1 MNWEERIDNVRFS
14 IQTGDGETYFPLFKG
29 GEKDKEFNTSTF
41 EFINVYGTLVDRKK
55 PKGGK
60 FNLVFWFEGS
70 ENIDQAERF
79 EVSCDDPRAWKV
91 THPYYGVIVGQPM
104 SIKRDNNN
112 LNITEITVPFY
123 ETIELDYPFINYSPK
138 DNTRDKHQAVL
149 KAFTQSA
156 VNNVEYE
163 PIDTQKNFER
173 MKDIESEMKVL
184 QNDNTYSDFQN
195 ALNTGLKAIDK
206 ITEFPLNAIEKV
218 QAFLDLPAT
227 YEQAVLGRIGSYIN
241 VYYRLKTTIQTVA
254 DKKYFESLGGTII
267 ASIGLASVLPLDGDY
282 YLIGDVFNV
291 SDQFRAVYNDY
302 VETLD
307 RASISIYDVNNAYSP
322 DPIAQLELSLLVN
335 YTLSNLYNLSF
346 EAKRERIAIV
356 NEKTNIIL
364 LTHKYL
370 GLDADDEN
378 INIFVKTNNIK
389 LNELFSIDKGR
400 EIKYAK

>member
-1 MNWEERIDNVRFS
+1 
-14 IQTGDGETYFPLFKG
+14 
-29 GEKDKEFNTSTF
+29 
-41 EFINVYGTLVDRKK
+41 
-55 PKGGK
+55 
-60 FNLVFWFEGS
+60 
-70 ENIDQAERF
+70 
-79 EVSCDDPRAWKV
+79 
-91 THPYYGVIVGQPM
+91 VGQPM

-112 LNITEITVPFY
+112 LNITEVTVPFY

-138 DNTRDKHQAVL
+138 DNTRDKHRAVL
-149 KAFTQSA
+149 SAFTQSA

-163 PIDTQKNFER
+163 PIDVPKNYER
-173 MKDIESEMKVL
+173 MNDINAEMKKL

-195 ALNTGLKAIDK
+195 ALNSGLKAIDR
-206 ITEFPLNAIEKV
+206 ITAEPLNAIEKI

-241 VYYRLKTTIQTVA
+241 VYYRLKNTIQTLA
-254 DKKYFESLGGTII
+254 DKKYFESLGGSLI
-267 ASIGLASVLPLDGDY
+267 ASIGLASVLPIDGDY

-307 RASISIYDVNNAYSP
+307 RASVSIYDVNNAYSP
-322 DPIAQLELSLLVN
+322 DPVAQLELNSLVN

-346 EAKRERIAIV
+346 EAKRERIV
-356 NEKTNIIL
+356 VVPEKTNVIL
-364 LTHKYL
+364 LAHKYL
-370 GLDADDEN
+370 GLDVDDEN

-389 LNELFSIDKGR
+389 LAELFSIDKGR